1 MGDRIDIKAALE
13 KFRGHWIHEDSVLRI
28 REMEERARDDIEEHL
43 KTAPDDKLKES
54 IGEYLSYLPNWDRAG
69 INWVMDNNS
78 TEKIK
83 DAFLILFDDKKKESE
98 KLEAILSLEGVGV
111 KYASYLLD
119 IAMKGNYIIYELTLI
134 KALHDVKP
142 GLLKKDFLEVRN
154 QKDLE
159 YFMEMCRK
167 FYEKY
172 GFTSYA
178 EVSGFLY
185 NGYVSQWKF
194 EGF

>member
-1 MGDRIDIKAALE
+1 MGDKIDIKAALE

-28 REMEERARDDIEEHL
+28 REMEERARDDIEDRL
-43 KTAPDDKLKES
+43 KTAPDDKLKENL
-54 IGEYLSYLPNWDRAG
+54 GEYLSYLPNWDRAG

-83 DAFLILFDDKKKESE
+83 EAFSILFDDKKKESE
-98 KLEAILSLEGVGV
+98 RLEAILSLGGVGV

-119 IAMKGNYIIYELTLI
+119 IATKGNYIIYELTLI
-134 KALHDVKP
+134 KALNDVKP

-172 GFTSYA
+172 EFTSYA